1 MTKKPNR
8 KRYKP
13 TPRRSKRK
21 HKTVNTR
28 SIVIIISFISLI
40 GFLLYGLHSLKNE
53 VSNKKN
59 LSYNKTLNS
68 KIEGIDKSLYEI
80 FFKLGITNKDILKE
94 NTHQENKDGLSW
106 VIKKQTIKLSKPYND
121 KELREAFK
129 PLNSE
134 NSAEVNIKTK
144 AGSILLEIGIDGY
157 STHLIDFK
165 YKKINKPPVK
175 KVLKTKKSEKVNS
188 PVLYNGKKPK
198 ISIIVDDIGIDK
210 ASIDQLINISNSFT
224 FAILPNRIFTSYA
237 AAKANN
243 NNIDILLHQPMEP
256 KTLSGYTA
264 DDAGEGVLL
273 TGQTKEDIIEILDNN
288 LLSIPNVVGVNN
300 HMGSKFTENEELMM
314 LILNHI
320 KRKDL
325 LFVDSITSPN
335 SKGFVIAEEIGVKSA
350 KRDIFLDDKQK
361 GKNYVKK
368 QLRKLVNKAQKNGY
382 AVGICHT
389 YPQTIE
395 ALREEIPIIS
405 KEVNITPINK
415 LRN

>member
-1 MTKKPNR
+1 MTKKPYR
-8 KRYKP
+8 KRYKS
-13 TPRRSKRK
+13 THRRSKK
-21 HKTVNTR
+21 KQKTVNAR

-59 LSYNKTLNS
+59 LSYSKAFNS
-68 KIEGIDKSLYEI
+68 KIEGIDKTLYEI
-80 FFKLGITNKDILKE
+80 FFKLGVTKKDIIRE
-94 NTHQENKDGLSW
+94 NTHEGNKDGLRW
-106 VIKKQTIKLSKPYND
+106 VVKKQTIKLNKPYTKN
-121 KELREAFK
+121 ELSEAFK

-134 NSAEVNIKTK
+134 DGTGVNINTK
-144 AGSILLEIGIDGY
+144 AGSVLFEIDIDGY

-165 YKKINKPPVK
+165 YKKAAKTPVK
-175 KVLKTKKSEKVNS
+175 EVLKTKKNEKVNNS
-188 PVLYNGKKPK
+188 ALLKGKKPK

-210 ASIDQLINISNSFT
+210 ASIDQLIDISNSFT
-224 FAILPNRIFTSYA
+224 FAILPNRLFTSYA

-273 TGQTKEDIIEILDNN
+273 TGQTKENIIEILDNN
-288 LLSIPNVVGVNN
+288 LLSLPNVVGVNN

-350 KRDIFLDDKQK
+350 KRDIFLDDKK
-361 GKNYVKK
+361 RGKNYVKK

-415 LRN
+415 LQY